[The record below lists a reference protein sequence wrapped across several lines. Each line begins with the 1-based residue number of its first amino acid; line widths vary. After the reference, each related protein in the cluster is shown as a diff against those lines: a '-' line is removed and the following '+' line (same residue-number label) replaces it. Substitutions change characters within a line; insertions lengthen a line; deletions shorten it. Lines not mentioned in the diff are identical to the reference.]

1 MINSNFKNIKSFFTS
16 LFVCLIIFSIVL
28 CFAVFP
34 SKTKDNYVAK
44 QNYSNIPYN
53 TNQTVFMIKTS
64 ELPVCFLL
72 KLLPKTKSFN
82 ISVIP
87 LNSVKN
93 SSMNFNDC
101 ESLDDFSD
109 FLDTKVDYLLTLS
122 NDALSQIIN
131 CASGIVAKTPY
142 GVPSPVGSQLINDE
156 REIAKLF
163 SGSVIN
169 LLSMNSEPDAEFL
182 EYQAY
187 LMALVVNKFLAD
199 IDDQKYLLL
208 KKISDLSLSYADYYN
223 NKDIIKECASLY
235 EASFYDGVWIDGLY
249 YLL

>member
-1 MINSNFKNIKSFFTS
+1 MINFKNIKSFFAS
-16 LFVCLIIFSIVL
+16 LLICLIIFSVVL
-28 CFAVFP
+28 CFAMFP
-34 SKTKDNYVAK
+34 SKTNDNSVAK
-44 QNYSNIPYN
+44 QNYSNIPYYT
-53 TNQTVFMIKTS
+53 TNQTIFIIKTS

-72 KLLPKTKSFN
+72 KLLPKTRSFN

-93 SSMNFNDC
+93 SSILFTNCKNIN
-101 ESLDDFSD
+101 DFSD
-109 FLDTKVDYLLTLS
+109 FLEIKIDYILELS

-131 CASGIVAKTPY
+131 YVGGIVAKTPY
-142 GVPSPVGSQLINDE
+142 GIPSPVGKQLINDE
-156 REIAKLF
+156 NKSAKLF

-169 LLSMNSEPDAEFL
+169 LLSMKTNPDTEFL

-199 IDDQKYLLL
+199 INDQNYFLL
-208 KKISDLSLSYADYYN
+208 KKISNIELSYADYYN
-223 NKDIIKECASLY
+223 NKDIIKSCANLY
-235 EASFYDGVWIDGLY
+235 EIALFDGVWIDDLY